1 MILSD
6 FEWCGQSGSLFG
18 LLPCYIDSSSGITV
32 SDNRAAITFNTSN
45 AAGSNKWNFL
55 SGRYD
60 GVLSGTFQVCKNP
73 CTTRSDS
80 FSAEEIRAVNRW
92 LCRKDGYHKFKVVK
106 DDNEGY
112 AEFYFNAYLNVKE
125 IEYSGNVVGLEITV
139 ITNAPYAFFEPKT
152 AIMDLSAASLQYVYI
167 DMSDEVGTLYPVF
180 RITCHTDGDYIIKNG
195 TSGIQSKIAG
205 CRSGEII
212 TMDSEH
218 KILSSSV
225 RDDSLLKSFNFGW
238 LDIMN
243 TQDERRNTYSSNLP
257 CKIEMTYSPIAK
269 IGL

>member
-1 MILSD
+1 MILTD

-32 SDNRAAITFNTSN
+32 SDNGAAIHFNTSN
-45 AAGSNKWNFL
+45 VAGSNKWSFL
-55 SGRYD
+55 SGKYD
-60 GVLSGTFQVCKNP
+60 SVLSGSFQVCKNP
-73 CTTRSDS
+73 FTTQSEI
-80 FSAEEIRAVNRW
+80 FSVEDIRAINRW

-106 DDNEGY
+106 DADGGY
-112 AEFYFNAYLNVKE
+112 AEFYFNACLNVKE
-125 IEYSGNVVGLEITV
+125 IEYFGNVVGLEITV
-139 ITNAPYAFFEPKT
+139 ITDAPFAYFEPKT
-152 AIMDLSAASLQYVYI
+152 AIMDLSAANLQYVYI

-180 RITCHTDGDYIIKNG
+180 KITCHTDGDYIIKNCM
-195 TSGIQSKIAG
+195 SGIQSKILG
-205 CRSGEII
+205 CRLGEII

-243 TQDERRNTYSSNLP
+243 TPDERKNTYASNLP